1 MVLAVAALSAFV
13 GPPALDGPAGP
24 TGSGVALAAPSGP
37 VGSGEP
43 SDVPPGELP
52 APAAS
57 PAEVRGAADDVLS
70 GREFQRAEPNLIDR
84 ALDWVSEQIGR
95 ILQRVTTGDGASLL
109 GWAVMVGAIVA
120 IVVLLVRFGR
130 TVQRDPGH
138 DAEVR
143 VDRSRT
149 AAQWEDEAEQ
159 HEAEGEWKLALRCR
173 FRALIATLV
182 ERGRVDDVPGR
193 TTGEYRAEVRAG
205 LPEAADAFAGATYLF
220 EDAWY
225 GDEPTGAAENARFRA
240 LAADV
245 LAHAP
250 KGTVAVVVTDAEA
263 VPA

>member
-1 MVLAVAALSAFV
+1 MLAVVAVLAFV
-13 GPPALDGPAGP
+13 GPTAVLGAVAPAPSGVVLAAPGGP
-24 TGSGVALAAPSGP
+24 TGT
-37 VGSGEP
+37 GEP

-52 APAAS
+52 EPATS
-57 PAEVRGAADDVLS
+57 PAEVREAADDVLS

-84 ALDWVSEQIGR
+84 ALDWISEQIGR
-95 ILQRVTTGDGASLL
+95 LLQRVTTGDGASLL
-109 GWAVMVGAIVA
+109 GWAVMLAAIVA

-130 TVQRDPGH
+130 TVQRDPGN

-143 VDRSRT
+143 VDRRRT

-159 HEAEGEWKLALRCR
+159 HEAGGEWKLALRCR

-182 ERGRVDDVPGR
+182 ERGHVDDVPGR

-205 LPEAADAFAGATYLF
+205 LPDVADAFAGATYLF

-225 GDEPTGAAENARFRA
+225 GDEPTGEAENARFRA
-240 LAADV
+240 FAADV

-250 KGTVAVVVTDAEA
+250 KRAVAVVVADAEA